1 MSQEPL
7 AMERGLLGKPTVE
20 TKMVLEWLVDNRW
33 KPSHPH
39 TPSSS
44 RYRWTQVP
52 VHRGKENKNVKYSI
66 PDSPSFLLLG

>member
-7 AMERGLLGKPTVE
+7 AMERCLLGEPTVE

-44 RYRWTQVP
+44 RYRLDSGTGAQGE
-52 VHRGKENKNVKYSI
+52 GKQKCEVFH
-66 PDSPSFLLLG
+66 P